1 MKKYGTRFLAC
12 FVACVIAF
20 NVIAIPKAKAV
31 ATEAVVVGF
40 SPAILALYMKSA
52 GLSLT
57 AASSAAG
64 TAAMTEMIGG
74 YAAATGTTAS
84 AVSSSIAAGAAIS
97 TSGAIILG
105 VAAVAL
111 LAGIT
116 AWAINE
122 FGLMGEDGTPVTGA
136 VDVSGTVGYATLAD
150 GSTWPVY
157 FSDDYTSV
165 PSSVGASSV
174 PIPADTSLSF
184 PNGCRIYY
192 SGSEVKAYLPDNSCC
207 FESSAVVQSCYL
219 GAYKSPSKGYYWA
232 AVHAYSSDGSFLW
245 TGTLSYSD
253 FRIDRVFG
261 LDYTAAP
268 DSVSVSLDADYESA
282 PEILETQQM
291 TIDVGAGEG
300 ATEETIY
307 NLVFNGIADG
317 TLTSTYEITDTDT
330 GTDTEP
336 DIGGDTGAETD
347 TEVGLLG
354 RIANGID
361 ALADKILGGIE
372 SLFAP
377 DAELMQE
384 ISNTFNS
391 KFGFV
396 STLHQLGTDLLSI
409 DASSAP
415 PVVYIHLEDAEGSIY
430 YGETVK
436 ALDMTWYAR
445 YKSDVDRIMSGFLW
459 LGFLWLLFKRA
470 SAIIQGAEMATD
482 YGVDVH
488 DGYRIRGERN
498 GKRF

>member
-1 MKKYGTRFLAC
+1 MKKCGTRFLAC
-12 FVACVIAF
+12 FMACVIAF
-20 NVIAIPKAKAV
+20 NVVAIPKAKAV
-31 ATEAVVVGF
+31 ATEAAVVGF

-57 AASSAAG
+57 ATSSAAG
-64 TAAMTEMIGG
+64 AAAMTEMIGG

-84 AVSSSIAAGAAIS
+84 AVSGSIAAGAAIS

-116 AWAINE
+116 AWAISE
-122 FGLMGEDGTPVTGA
+122 YDLLAEDGTPT
-136 VDVSGTVGYATLAD
+136 SE
-150 GSTWPVY
+150 PVPV
-157 FSDDYTSV
+157 V
-165 PSSVGASSV
+165 PSDKVGFSYNGMELPELPDSNKKYAHIRGFSNGTYQLIFTSAAGTYENGNLCF
-174 PIPADTSLSF
+174 PAYVFYTNYPVIDDTATSWGNSTGSGQWYSGTSLSF
-184 PNGCRIYY
+184 NSLWANFDVLTE
-192 SGSEVKAYLPDNSCC
+192 SGSLYLAGTQPLDL
-207 FESSAVVQSCYL
+207 SAPL
-219 GAYKSPSKGYYWA
+219 A
-232 AVHAYSSDGSFLW
+232 
-245 TGTLSYSD
+245 
-253 FRIDRVFG
+253 
-261 LDYTAAP
+261 
-268 DSVSVSLDADYESA
+268 SVSVDEEYKA
-282 PEILETQQM
+282 PIEIPETKQM
-291 TIDVGAGEG
+291 VIDVGAGAD
-300 ATEETIY
+300 ATEDTVY

-317 TLTSTYEITDTDT
+317 TLTSTYEVTDVDT

-336 DIGGDTGAETD
+336 DVGTDAD
-347 TEVGLLG
+347 TELG
-354 RIANGID
+354 FLERIANGID
-361 ALADKILGGIE
+361 ALADKIAEGFAEI
-372 SLFAP
+372 FAP
-377 DAELMQE
+377 DPALMQD
-384 ISNTFNS
+384 ISDTFNS

-409 DASSAP
+409 DATSAP

-436 ALDMTWYAR
+436 ALDMSWYAR
-445 YKSDVDRIMSGFLW
+445 YKEDVDRIMSGFLW